1 MESLFIP
8 VMLGTVRQGRLSE
21 AVAHFIL
28 DQVKRQEGVTTELI
42 DIRTLPLPVMD
53 AGPEAQIPEL
63 ADTMRRADA
72 YIIVTPEYNHTY
84 PGLLKHV
91 LDLNYQEYL
100 HKAVGVCGVS
110 AGPFGGVRAI
120 EALLPTFKAFGLSPI
135 VADLNFGNVNTLVD
149 DSGQLTD
156 EARSTY
162 SRRFE
167 RFFGEL
173 RWLAKTLKAGREG
186 EQGGQGDAGTRRR

>member
-1 MESLFIP
+1 MEPLFIP
-8 VMLGTVRQGRLSE
+8 VILGTVRQGRMSE
-21 AVAHFIL
+21 AVAQFIL
-28 DQVKRQEGVTTELI
+28 EQVKHQDGVVTQLI

-91 LDLNYQEYL
+91 LDLNYKEYL

-120 EALLPTFKAFGLSPI
+120 EALLPMFKAFGLSPI
-135 VADLNFGNVNTLVD
+135 VTDLNFGNVNSLVD
-149 DSGQLTD
+149 TAGQFTA
-156 EARSTY
+156 EARDTY
-162 SRRFE
+162 NHRFE
-167 RFFGEL
+167 RFMQEL
-173 RWLAKTLKAGREG
+173 LWLTKTLKAGREM
-186 EQGGQGDAGTRRR
+186 AGF

>member
-1 MESLFIP
+1 MEPLFIP
-8 VMLGTVRQGRLSE
+8 VILGTVRQGRMSE
-21 AVAHFIL
+21 AVAHFIF
-28 DQVKRQEGVTTELI
+28 DQVKHRDGVTTDLI
-42 DIRTLPLPVMD
+42 DIRTLPLTVMD
-53 AGPEAQIPEL
+53 AGPDAQIPEL
-63 ADTMRRADA
+63 TEIMRRADA

-91 LDLNYQEYL
+91 LDLNYKEYL

-135 VADLNFGNVNTLVD
+135 VADLNFGNVNSLVN

-167 RFFGEL
+167 RFFEEL

-186 EQGGQGDAGTRRR
+186 G